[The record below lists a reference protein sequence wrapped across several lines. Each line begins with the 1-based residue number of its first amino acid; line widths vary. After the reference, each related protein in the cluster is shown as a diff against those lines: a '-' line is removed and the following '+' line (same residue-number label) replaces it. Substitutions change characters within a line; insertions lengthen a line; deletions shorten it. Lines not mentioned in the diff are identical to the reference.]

1 MDGLLLSLLETAN
14 SSVALIDWRAYSG
27 SAAASLGVLLLLLG
41 LGVVLLGTRVREGI
55 RPAMPGRALKVATV
69 VVWAV
74 TIFLILGV
82 FKQVAART
90 GQSSLGVGP
99 VFPITLASAA
109 CAFFAIAYLTRGG
122 GALAAL
128 GNGFAGAMAGP
139 MVFELPFLLI
149 ITPMVTTKVPHPL
162 FSFFDFLVVILAT
175 LALPFFS
182 SRFAVTRYSLY
193 LLGGMVV
200 VFAAWAL
207 ITGYAPP
214 ADPVSFALN
223 ATSKV
228 LGFASVVAGFAK
240 GKAVEPAKAEGTA

>member
-1 MDGLLLSLLETAN
+1 MDAGLPAISATYSA
-14 SSVALIDWRAYSG
+14 VALIDWRAYSG
-27 SAAASLGVLLLLLG
+27 SAAALLSLVLLALG
-41 LGVVLLGTRVREGI
+41 LVVFYSGTRVRD
-55 RPAMPGRALKVATV
+55 RVRLPVPGTALKVVVV

-74 TIFLILGV
+74 TIFLILGI

-109 CAFFAIAYLTRGG
+109 CAFVAIAYLTRAGG
-122 GALAAL
+122 TLAAL
-128 GNGFAGAMAGP
+128 GNGFAGAVAGP

-149 ITPMVTTKVPHPL
+149 ITPMVTTRVPHPL
-162 FSFFDFLVVILAT
+162 FSFVDFLVVIVTT

-182 SRFAVTRYSLY
+182 SSFAVTRYSLY
-193 LLGGMVV
+193 LLGGMVI

-207 ITGYAPP
+207 FTGYAPP
-214 ADPVSFALN
+214 ADPISFGLN
-223 ATSKV
+223 AVSKV

-240 GKAVEPAKAEGTA
+240 GASARPA

>member
-1 MDGLLLSLLETAN
+1 MHGVLLALLATAN

-27 SAAASLGVLLLLLG
+27 LAAVTLGVVLLLVG
-41 LGVVLLGTRVREGI
+41 LGVVLLGTRVRDGI
-55 RPAMPGRALKVATV
+55 RPAVPGRALRVATV

-74 TIFLILGV
+74 TIFLIHGV
-82 FKQVAART
+82 FNQVAAT
-90 GQSSLGVGP
+90 TDQSSLGLGP
-99 VFPITLASAA
+99 VFPITLASAV
-109 CAFFAIAYLTRGG
+109 CAFVTVAYLTRGG

-128 GNGFAGAMAGP
+128 GNGFAGAVAGP

-193 LLGGMVV
+193 LLGGMLI

-207 ITGYAPP
+207 LTGYAPP
-214 ADPVSFALN
+214 ADPVSFGLN
-223 ATSKV
+223 AVSKV

-240 GKAVEPAKAEGTA
+240 GRVARTT